1 LGFDRRLFSRRQAGA
16 LRLFRDG
23 QIQQQLMTLPVGRQ
37 KENSLNKTNI
47 AAASAA
53 VKPRERDEAIV
64 RPTENWKPYPCLL
77 TRRELREVIAKQL
90 G

>member
-1 LGFDRRLFSRRQAGA
+1 
-16 LRLFRDG
+16 
-23 QIQQQLMTLPVGRQ
+23 M
-37 KENSLNKTNI
+37 NKTNI

-53 VKPRERDEAIV
+53 VKPRERDEAID